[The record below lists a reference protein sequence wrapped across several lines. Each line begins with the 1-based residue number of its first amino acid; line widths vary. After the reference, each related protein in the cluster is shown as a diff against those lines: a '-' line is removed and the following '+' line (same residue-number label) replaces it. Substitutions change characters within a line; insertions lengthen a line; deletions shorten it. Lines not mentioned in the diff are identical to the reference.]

1 MQGPDLISNSN
12 LKLLKLYPEK
22 ISYIFP
28 KKYSF
33 SKMDADQAINLYPL
47 VLWDVCWFSLFSS
60 NQRVKSLFDLAWKT
74 DFLTKEKVFILTWKN
89 RFFAFK

>member
-47 VLWDVCWFSLFSS
+47 VLWDVC
-60 NQRVKSLFDLAWKT
+60 
-74 DFLTKEKVFILTWKN
+74 
-89 RFFAFK
+89 